1 MDDVLIYLREIF
13 WENYDNII
21 NFSEQR
27 YINQFDTII
36 SKGDNLMFLYIVLEW
51 HFLKYDDN
59 STVIWIYSS
68 WNVIGASIIFDYSKK
83 TSIMDWDIIWVDGN
97 NKVLIIT
104 IDEINNLTSKSKLI
118 FNWVLENIKNEKKR
132 I

>member
-1 MDDVLIYLREIF
+1 MNDILIYLKEIF
-13 WENYDNII
+13 WESYDNII

-27 YINQFDTII
+27 EIEKFTTII
-36 SKGDNLMFLYIVLEW
+36 NRWDNLMFLYVILEW

-59 STVIWIYSS
+59 NSVIWIYSP

-83 TSIMDWDIIWVDGN
+83 TYIMDGDIIWVDGN

-104 IDEINNLTSKSKLI
+104 IDEINKLTSKSKII